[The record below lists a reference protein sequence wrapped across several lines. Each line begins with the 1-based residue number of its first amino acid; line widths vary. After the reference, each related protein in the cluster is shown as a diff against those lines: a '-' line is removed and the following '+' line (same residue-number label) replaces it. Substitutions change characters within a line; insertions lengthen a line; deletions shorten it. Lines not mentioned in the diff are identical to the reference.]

1 VGLSERVITMSKEK
15 YYMTRGIK
23 MQIEDA
29 FDSLR
34 RIYNDDYIDP
44 MTKRRKV
51 ERIKKNINNYKDI
64 YRNLLKIA

>member
-1 VGLSERVITMSKEK
+1 MSKER

-34 RIYNDDYIDP
+34 RTYNDDYIDP
-44 MTKRRKV
+44 LTKGKKV
-51 ERIKKNINNYKDI
+51 ERIKRDINNYKDI
-64 YRNLLKIA
+64 YRNLLKTA